1 MFHAITKA
9 LAEVLAA
16 LTEASAAARAALAAA
31 VMAGPAASFA
41 AAGFTCW
48 VDKAA
53 SLYLAS
59 DVCSWSPRIGHN
71 ILRSGWDIGGGNGH
85 KK

>member
-1 MFHAITKA
+1 MSHAITED
-9 LAEVLAA
+9 LAEALAA
-16 LTEASAAARAALAAA
+16 LTEASAAAL
-31 VMAGPAASFA
+31 VAGPAASFA

-48 VDKAA
+48 VDMAA

-71 ILRSGWDIGGGNGH
+71 IRGSGWDIGGGSR
-85 KK
+85 